1 MPGLDHI
8 VIKSL
13 AFMQY
18 FYSKIIDDIIMISR
32 FVKYLVKNWVKFY
45 QTFYQFSHTT
55 SSNPS

>member
-18 FYSKIIDDIIMISR
+18 LYSKIIDDIIMISFLYR
-32 FVKYLVKNWVKFY
+32 NYTMVRKIFSKTKLKF
-45 QTFYQFSHTT
+45 
-55 SSNPS
+55 